1 MIEITNPENVGMS
14 SRHMNKINATMQ
26 DFINQGKYPGIATLI
41 ARYGK
46 IVHFGCYGKLELA
59 ADQPILAESLF
70 RIYSLTKPITSVAA
84 LMLYEQGYFNLDDPV
99 SKWIPEFKNFKVLH
113 ESTNFE
119 KELDDL
125 ETEITFWHLLTHT
138 SGLGY
143 GYDTEATEPIEEV
156 YREAKLLS
164 PIFALQF
171 PLPEFIQKI
180 AKLPLAAQPGTAWH
194 YSLAHDVLGYL
205 IGLISGKPFDM
216 FLHEHI
222 FEPLDMQDTSFYVPK
237 GKLERFGPLYGPPE
251 ENGVSVLLD
260 DVATSPF
267 IRPDIVPSGG
277 VGLISSMPDYFRF
290 MLMLAN
296 GGELDGV
303 RLLKQDTVSE
313 MTTNQLTDSV
323 FPVRFSSG
331 LVPDL
336 GFGLGIGVQVTS
348 VPQFGW
354 LGWSGTGAWIYP
366 HEEMIVIAMSQASN
380 WEAIDALTIMAREA
394 ITN

>member
-1 MIEITNPENVGMS
+1 MIEITNPENVGML
-14 SRHMNKINATMQ
+14 SRRVNKINATMQ
-26 DFINQGKYPGIATLI
+26 DLINQGKYPGIATLI

-46 IVHFGCYGKLELA
+46 IVHLGCYGKLDLA

-70 RIYSLTKPITSVAA
+70 RIYSLTKPITSVAT

-99 SKWIPEFKNFKVLH
+99 SKWIPEFKNLKVLH

-119 KELDDL
+119 RELDDL

-143 GYDTEATEPIEEV
+143 GYDTEATEPIEEI

-164 PIFALQF
+164 PILALQF
-171 PLPEFIQKI
+171 PLPEIIQKI
-180 AKLPLAAQPGTAWH
+180 ANLPLAAQPGTTWH

-205 IGLISGKPFDM
+205 IGLISGKPFDV
-216 FLHEHI
+216 FLHERL
-222 FEPLDMQDTSFYVPK
+222 FEPLGMQDTSFFVPQA
-237 GKLERFGPLYGPPE
+237 KLERFGPLYGPPQE
-251 ENGVSVLLD
+251 SGASVLD

-267 IRPDIVPSGG
+267 IRPDIVLSGG

-331 LVPDL
+331 PVPDL
-336 GFGLGIGVQVTS
+336 GFGLGIGVQVTD

-366 HEEMIVIAMSQASN
+366 HEEMIVIAMSQARNS
-380 WEAIDALTIMAREA
+380 EAIEALTSMAREA